1 MKQIKLEEK
10 SFTTQEKIDIV
21 IGILVVFGSIFL
33 IIQGASFVIN
43 KFNKPMNNSTP
54 DVTKTTSETR
64 PQMLIKT
71 SLGDIKVELYKDL
84 APVTVGHMMDF
95 AESGFWENT
104 LFHRVIPDFMIQ
116 GGDPESKN
124 QTDFSKHGTGGP
136 DFTFEDEFNDEK
148 LVKGSIAMANSG
160 PNTNGSQFFIVT
172 ADDTPWLDGKHTNFG
187 KVLEGMDIVEKIE
200 ALPTDQNNHPNQT
213 QAIIEKV
220 EIIKN

>member
-1 MKQIKLEEK
+1 MNKIKIENRP
-10 SFTTQEKIDIV
+10 FTTQEKIDIV
-21 IGILVVFGSIFL
+21 IGMVVVFTSIFL
-33 IIQGASFVIN
+33 VVKGVSFLIN
-43 KFNKPMNNSTP
+43 KFSKPMNVSNPVVSQTTP
-54 DVTKTTSETR
+54 QAR
-64 PQMLIKT
+64 PQMVIKT

-95 AESGFWENT
+95 AESGFWEGT

-136 DFTFEDEFNDEK
+136 GFAFEDEFNNEK
-148 LVKGSIAMANSG
+148 LVRGSLAMANSG

-172 ADDTPWLDGKHTNFG
+172 AESTPWLDGKHTNFG
-187 KVLEGMDIVEKIE
+187 KVIEGMEIVDKIE
-200 ALPTDQNNHPNQT
+200 ELPTDQNDHPNQT

-220 EIIKN
+220 EIIK